1 MIKLQ
6 NRVEEF
12 AEKLGEV
19 SLQARFEVA
28 QQILND
34 SNIFVREDTGELRR
48 SSVRGSDLPRG
59 IIGWDE
65 PYAKRVYFTGR
76 PSTDR
81 NPNASLQWVE
91 VARSRY
97 GADWVELVLRKL
109 KEAL

>member
-12 AEKLGEV
+12 VENLGKATVKARYEV
-19 SLQARFEVA
+19 SR
-28 QQILND
+28 QILDD

-97 GADWVELVLRKL
+97 GADWLELVLRKM

>member
-6 NRVEEF
+6 NRAEEF
-12 AEKLGEV
+12 AEKLGKV
-19 SLQARFEVA
+19 SLQARFEVS

-97 GADWVELVLRKL
+97 WADWVELVLRKL

>member
-19 SLQARFEVA
+19 SLQARFEVS

-97 GADWVELVLRKL
+97 GADWVKLVLRKL

>member
-6 NRVEEF
+6 NRAEEF
-12 AEKLGEV
+12 AEKLGKV
-19 SLQARFEVA
+19 SLQARFEVS

-48 SSVRGSDLPRG
+48 SRVRGSDLPRG

-91 VARSRY
+91 VARSTY
-97 GADWVELVLRKL
+97 ATDWVELVLRKL

>member
-12 AEKLGEV
+12 AEKLGKV
-19 SLQARFEVA
+19 SLQARFEVS

-48 SSVRGSDLPRG
+48 SSGRGSDRPRG

>member
-12 AEKLGEV
+12 VENLVET
-19 SLQARFEVA
+19 SLKARYEVA

-59 IIGWDE
+59 VIGWDE
-65 PYAKRVYFTGR
+65 PYAMKVYFTGH

-97 GADWVELVLRKL
+97 GADWLEMVLRKM